1 MARRSSRY
9 RSMSQTVLPKL
20 AYSIGELA
28 ASGPV
33 GRSTIYN
40 AIAAGRLRARKIG
53 RRTIVLDEDWR
64 AFLTDAPIVT
74 RSNSPTPLDDAA
86 SPMGRPSGTS
96 QRLPAAPQT
105 APGAAP
111 GVTARKRTRRSD
123 NSPPKSGVGS

>member
-9 RSMSQTVLPKL
+9 RSMSQTDLPKL

-28 ASGPV
+28 ACGPV

-64 AFLTDAPIVT
+64 AFLTDAPIVA
-74 RSNSPTPLDDAA
+74 RLNPPASLDDAA
-86 SPMGRPSGTS
+86 SPRRRPSGTS
-96 QRLPAAPQT
+96 QRLPAAPQM
-105 APGAAP
+105 APAAAG
-111 GVTARKRTRRSD
+111 GVTAGKRTRRSD
-123 NSPPKSGVGS
+123 NSRKRGAGS

>member
-9 RSMSQTVLPKL
+9 RSMSQTDFPKL

-40 AIAAGRLRARKIG
+40 AIAAGRLRAKKIG

-64 AFLTDAPIVT
+64 AFLTDAPIVA
-74 RSNSPTPLDDAA
+74 RPNPPAPLDDAA
-86 SPMGRPSGTS
+86 SPMRRPSRTS
-96 QRLPAAPQT
+96 RRLPAAPLM
-105 APGAAP
+105 APAAVP
-111 GVTARKRTRRSD
+111 SVTAGKGTPRSD
-123 NSPPKSGVGS
+123 NSRKSGAGP

>member
-1 MARRSSRY
+1 MARHSRY

-28 ASGPV
+28 ACGPV

-64 AFLTDAPIVT
+64 AFLADAPIVT
-74 RSNSPTPLDDAA
+74 RPNSPAPLDDAA
-86 SPMGRPSGTS
+86 SPMRRVSARS
-96 QRLPAAPQT
+96 HSLPAAPQR
-105 APGAAP
+105 APAVAP
-111 GVTARKRTRRSD
+111 SVTAGKRTRRSD
-123 NSPPKSGVGS
+123 DSRKSGVGS

>member
-9 RSMSQTVLPKL
+9 RSMSQTDLPKL

-40 AIAAGRLRARKIG
+40 AIAAARLRARKIG

-64 AFLTDAPIVT
+64 AFLTDAPIVA
-74 RSNSPTPLDDAA
+74 RPNPPVPLDDAG
-86 SPMGRPSGTS
+86 SPTRRPSGTS
-96 QRLPAAPQT
+96 QMLSAAPPIAPAAM
-105 APGAAP
+105 P
-111 GVTARKRTRRSD
+111 GVIAGRRTRRSD
-123 NSPPKSGVGS
+123 NSRKNGGGS

>member
-1 MARRSSRY
+1 
-9 RSMSQTVLPKL
+9 MSQTDLPKL

-74 RSNSPTPLDDAA
+74 RSNPPAPLDDAA
-86 SPMGRPSGTS
+86 SPMGRLSGTS
-96 QRLPAAPQT
+96 QRLPAAP
-105 APGAAP
+105 PIGPAAAL
-111 GVTARKRTRRSD
+111 GVIAGKRTRRSD
-123 NSPPKSGVGS
+123 NSRKGGAGS